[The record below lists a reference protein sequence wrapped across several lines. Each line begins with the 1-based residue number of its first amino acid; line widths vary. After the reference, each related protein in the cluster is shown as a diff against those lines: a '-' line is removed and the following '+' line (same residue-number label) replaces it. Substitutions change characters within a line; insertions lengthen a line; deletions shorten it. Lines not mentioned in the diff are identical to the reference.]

1 MLIDQ
6 THHSKQYYYFDQRIK
21 DCINFIQSNYT
32 YKIKMHDLCKISCIS
47 SSETIKLFKRYVG
60 MTPFQYLLHYR
71 LEKGAKQLKL
81 THNNV
86 TEVAM
91 DCGFLQRVISYRCLK
106 INTKLHL
113 NNFNYH
119 INKMRIL
126 LSIYLITG
134 IRILCL
140 MVIILSVIRIYIF
153 VVRSCER
160 V

>member
-1 MLIDQ
+1 
-6 THHSKQYYYFDQRIK
+6 
-21 DCINFIQSNYT
+21 
-32 YKIKMHDLCKISCIS
+32 MHDLCKISCIS

-119 INKMRIL
+119 INKNANSVINIPDNWN
-126 LSIYLITG
+126 SHF
-134 IRILCL
+134 CL
-140 MVIILSVIRIYIF
+140 MVIILSVIRIYIL
-153 VVRSCER
+153 
-160 V
+160 

>member
-1 MLIDQ
+1 
-6 THHSKQYYYFDQRIK
+6 
-21 DCINFIQSNYT
+21 
-32 YKIKMHDLCKISCIS
+32 
-47 SSETIKLFKRYVG
+47 

-119 INKMRIL
+119 INKNAN
-126 LSIYLITG
+126 
-134 IRILCL
+134 
-140 MVIILSVIRIYIF
+140 SVINIPDNWNSHFGVDGNYFECYSNLHF

>member
-119 INKMRIL
+119 INKNANSVINIPDNWN
-126 LSIYLITG
+126 SHFW
-134 IRILCL
+134 CL
-140 MVIILSVIRIYIF
+140 MVIILSVIRIYIL
-153 VVRSCER
+153 
-160 V
+160 

>member
-134 IRILCL
+134 IRIFG
-140 MVIILSVIRIYIF
+140 V
-153 VVRSCER
+153 
-160 V
+160 